1 VNPLALPDE
10 PAPAAADKRPRLTA
24 DDVLRAAETLELLR
38 AHPEVAV
45 GIDKAARVKLTEA
58 AGRFSR
64 PDKFEL
70 KKISKRMRKE
80 RRAVAKAGDRE
91 LRAGTG
97 IRTAR
102 AASVFAAPLPALP
115 APDAP
120 PRELSQAQ
128 ACYVCKTYY
137 TRLHHFYDDMC
148 PACAEFNYAKRFQSA
163 DMSGR
168 TAYITGAR
176 LKIGYHAALKLLRAG
191 ARTIVSTRF
200 PHDAA
205 TRFASEE
212 DFKDWG
218 HRLRVHGL
226 DLRHSPSV
234 EIFARYL
241 CASESR
247 LDALINNAAQ
257 TVRRPIAFYEHLLAR
272 EALPWSGLSDAEKSI
287 LGGHY
292 EIRSALD
299 RQPHGEGADQR
310 ALTSWDPGAVGVGIR
325 ESARLSQVR
334 MTYDDKI
341 SGREL
346 FPEGKLDADL
356 QQVDLRGMNTWRM
369 TMADVPTAELLEV
382 NLINAVAPFVLA
394 SKLKPL
400 MLKAGTRE
408 VHVVNVS
415 AMEGIFSRG
424 TKTDKHPHTNMAKAA
439 LNMMT
444 LTSAP
449 DYAESGLWM
458 NAVDT
463 GWVTDEDPLVHSLR
477 KQAVHDFQPPLDV
490 VDGAARILD
499 PLFVGLNTG
508 AHAFGKFFKD
518 YKPAAW

>member
-1 VNPLALPDE
+1 MESLLRGESSAA
-10 PAPAAADKRPRLTA
+10 PAPAPRPALSE
-24 DDVLRAAETLELLR
+24 DDVRRAAEVLEALH
-38 AHPEVAV
+38 AHPELSV
-45 GIDKAARVKLTEA
+45 GLDKASRVRLVAA
-58 AGRFSR
+58 AGRLSR
-64 PDKFEL
+64 PSKFEL
-70 KKISKRMRKE
+70 QAGAKAKRKE
-80 RRAVAKAGDRE
+80 RRRVAQEGDRA
-91 LRAGTG
+91 LRAATG
-97 IRTAR
+97 IRAAR
-102 AASVFAAPLPALP
+102 AAEVFVAPAPALP

-120 PRELSQAQ
+120 VREFSKPQ
-128 ACYVCKTYY
+128 ACYVCKADY

-148 PACAEFNYAKRFQSA
+148 PDCAESNYRKRFQTA

-168 TAYITGAR
+168 VAYITGAR
-176 LKIGYHAALKLLRAG
+176 LKIGYQAALKLLRAG
-191 ARTIVSTRF
+191 AKTIVSTRF

-205 TRFASEE
+205 SRFAAEP

-218 HRLRVHGL
+218 ARLRVHGL

-241 CASESR
+241 CSTETR

-257 TVRRPIAFYEHLLAR
+257 TVRRPTTFYEHLLPR
-272 EALPWSGLSDAEKSI
+272 ESLGWSGLTDAEKSV
-287 LGGHY
+287 LAGHY
-292 EIRSALD
+292 EVRSALD
-299 RQPHGEGADQR
+299 RQDHGADADQR
-310 ALTSWDPGAVGVGIR
+310 ALTSWDGAALGVGIR

-334 MTYDDKI
+334 MTYDDKV
-341 SGREL
+341 SGREM
-346 FPEGKLDADL
+346 FPAGRLDADL
-356 QQVDLRGMNTWRM
+356 QQVDLRAMNTWRM
-369 TMADVPTAELLEV
+369 TLSDVPTAELLEV
-382 NLINAVAPFVLA
+382 TLINAVAPFVLA

-400 MLKAGTRE
+400 MLAAGTRE

-439 LNMMT
+439 LNMLT

-449 DYAESGLWM
+449 DYAKDGLWM

-508 AHAFGKFFKD
+508 EHAFGKFFKD
-518 YKPAAW
+518 YKASAW

>member
-1 VNPLALPDE
+1 LSDE
-10 PAPAAADKRPRLTA
+10 EVR
-24 DDVLRAAETLELLR
+24 RAAQTLEALYG
-38 AHPEVAV
+38 HPELAV
-45 GIDKAARVKLTEA
+45 SLDKALRVRLVAA
-58 AGRFSR
+58 AGRLSR
-64 PDKFEL
+64 PEKFEL

-80 RRAVAKAGDRE
+80 RRLVSKTADRE
-91 LRAGTG
+91 ARASTG
-97 IRTAR
+97 IRSAR
-102 AASVFAAPLPALP
+102 AAAVFAAPALALP

-120 PRELSQAQ
+120 VRELSKPQ
-128 ACYVCKTYY
+128 ACYVCKKDY

-148 PACAEFNYAKRFQSA
+148 PECAEFNYAKRFQSA

-176 LKIGYHAALKLLRAG
+176 LKIGYQAALKLLRAG

-205 TRFASEE
+205 ARFAAED
-212 DFKDWG
+212 DFKDWSG
-218 HRLRVHGL
+218 RLRVHGL

-241 CASESR
+241 CATETR

-257 TVRRPIAFYEHLLAR
+257 TVRRPVGFYEHLLAR
-272 EALPWSGLSDAEKSI
+272 EALPWSGLSDAERRV

-299 RQPHGEGADQR
+299 RQQHGPDADQR
-310 ALTSWDPGAVGVGIR
+310 ALTSWDGSAVGVGIR

-341 SGREL
+341 SGRKL
-346 FPEGKLDADL
+346 FPEGRLDADL

-449 DYAESGLWM
+449 DYAKDGLWM

-477 KQAVHDFQPPLDV
+477 KQAVHDFAPPLDV

-508 AHAFGKFFKD
+508 EHAHGKFFKD